1 MKHKLLYI
9 LFIAL
14 FGFSV
19 NTQAGFFVKRHAV
32 ATEVVQTAS
41 KTRDITSVSANVA
54 SVNSK
59 SENISTPPFRNWQY
73 RGWVGEIALALGIM
87 GLFLPLFSIAAIL
100 FGFIGMNRHNRNRGL
115 AVAGF
120 VLGVA
125 VIVGTALFGLTPIP
139 LF

>member
-14 FGFSV
+14 FGLSI
-19 NTQAGFFVKRHAV
+19 NTQAGFFVKKHAA
-32 ATEVVQTAS
+32 ATEVTQKVVQTANE
-41 KTRDITSVSANVA
+41 TVASANVTTA
-54 SVNSK
+54 SEK
-59 SENISTPPFRNWQY
+59 MQDISSPPFRNWQY
-73 RGWVGEIALALGIM
+73 RGWVGELALALGIM
-87 GLFLPLFSIAAIL
+87 GLFLPLFSIGAIL